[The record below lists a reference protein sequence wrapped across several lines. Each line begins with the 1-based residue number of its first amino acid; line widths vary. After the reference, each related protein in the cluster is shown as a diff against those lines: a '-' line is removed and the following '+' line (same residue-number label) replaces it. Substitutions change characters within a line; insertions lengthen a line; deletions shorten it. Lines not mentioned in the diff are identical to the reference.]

1 MSSIIFQDVNK
12 IEYTS
17 IKFDYLA
24 INSEDILDQNNDE
37 YLLINQKNI
46 NDYSMIVLDN
56 GIYINTT
63 RDDAKNY
70 ARQNINLYAQNGYF
84 EGNLTVKT
92 INVMD
97 MDLSKD
103 DINVLINKINSN
115 ITPFERYLDPIYIT
129 HTNYYTH
136 NNINILT
143 NSESHIARCN
153 LHPLN
158 IKRSAE
164 HSSYNTQLA
173 IGNNTNDNNN
183 NESELLIGII
193 GNHYES
199 PATVITTP
207 NKELEFY
214 ISRSNDEI
222 DDLYRGSRSFP
233 YRYGDIR
240 PTMKLDKSQCVN
252 INSYE
257 AKTLSYDNNTEKTK
271 LNVDGY
277 GYIKQLFVDDQGEP
291 KHLDDIY
298 FKKDAQSFNST
309 DIKSGTFKGNFT
321 FDSLLTIDD
330 TLYSKSN
337 ITKSLVVTDLTKTE
351 TLDATEITVSNIAVS
366 NIDVKNMIL
375 KDSTPLSIQ
384 DISVKVIHYSEQR
397 IRDNLLEQYFYTNE
411 DISNIISEKLREGSI
426 ANPIEGIT
434 NEDRLD
440 LIETIKDLT
449 DTIECYTLEEIELNL
464 YDNFSNN
471 GSNIN
476 IEFEKLITNYNSN
489 VFTDLSNDFVNFEYN
504 VDIIVSD
511 VSNIL
516 YNIGSNTEIY
526 NYIESYNEF
535 TYDDLSNIINPIFL
549 NESCNITSNIL
560 SNINLTGFYN
570 LYIENHYSNIQEDL
584 LEEYTIITLNK
595 DIIQEAYNNHV
606 SNLVVNNLYNRN
618 EIIEN
623 IYLYGLADYRFSYDI
638 NSNFKHYLD
647 LSIKSNEL
655 IETEYSDIIVK
666 NGYSNLIDLGIKNFD
681 VFRGKLNDDLIP
693 KDNLLSFETCVSNI
707 NDLISTND
715 YRNLTSNLNVIFNKF
730 DYKDDKNSII
740 NRQLLN
746 FIVNYDLTLED
757 EKKILIYQVNEKI
770 NFNGNDAK
778 ITGRLSLGSN
788 ESDAMLS
795 INKLDNSVPDIH
807 IINNDCK
814 TELGYDNSTFKIK
827 TNSGQNHNIEFVAGV
842 NGINLFLKADTP
854 NVGINTNNPK
864 KTLDINGEIV
874 ANNYY
879 INMNGN
885 QHKVLNFYEDDNVVK
900 LKSNKKIEIENTV
913 RYLNGIEVGSI
924 KNLNNENVFNFV
936 ERSIQNLNNNN
947 FVENNINTDSYL
959 YCSSGCL
966 CLGEQPSSIKNLE
979 NTAMLLQNTLD
990 IKKNNT
996 VIRLLKSDQW
1006 TGNMENLIDRYTGIE
1021 FTQYKE
1027 QPNTGWYIHNN
1038 TTGSDLFE
1046 IGYRNNY
1053 NVKYPILK
1061 AKYTQDKINEIEIG
1075 NENSSD
1081 EVVIK
1086 NNLRVEGNIN
1096 VVNGTYKLKG
1106 IELSNDS
1113 IVISTLVQEQ
1123 VENTSDTLEGDISH
1137 KTSKRVINLVGDN
1150 SSMFI
1155 GTYSS
1160 TGDNNFTPFF
1170 LKYKTDHHSETNI
1183 ATQPFDAKLNIVA
1196 GVSDLT
1202 TQPPLFAIK
1211 GVHLLNNLDGGG
1223 TVKSSMR
1230 IAILDSGNEN
1240 TERCWNNIN
1249 YVDLIYNYYND
1260 KSIFSIDSVSDGNK
1274 YNPFMLINKKNK
1286 IHTKIHSYYNYE
1298 YNENAFLHVFDDK
1311 LDKLL
1316 VLENNNKCSTEI
1328 QIINNVNE
1336 WNIGVNDKFKIYN
1349 TEIKYNFTNIG
1360 FGINVDIPSS
1370 TFELDNKNNV
1380 GITINNNTFD
1390 ADDTIKL
1397 TVEFQDISNLEIE
1410 KDYDKTVFNLN
1421 RLKNGRSCSI
1431 KKLNETINITQTFYN
1446 CNISVEDN
1454 SIYNYYMEAYESESN
1469 FSFNIDVNSNLFKKN
1484 LVNRLVNLSNIN
1496 LNEFEINC
1504 NVYDGVNINIK
1515 SLYDLQNINIHKYD
1529 TSNYYIY
1536 LCNLYNEICNICN
1549 IETISNIN
1557 FYIYNGSNN
1566 TINLTA
1572 DIDNYSISH
1581 NIEVNIISG
1590 LERVLDITDYEINF
1604 VKDEYKSDISSN
1616 ILINKQYTINE
1627 FYLDVDLKFDTVSL
1641 IYYELN
1647 ENSNFEIDVI
1657 ENQKHIKLQTNNEEN
1672 YYIATDN
1679 DSFNIFY
1686 EGYVVNNI
1694 LKLQKDGILKIN
1706 ELVVNKI
1713 VLLDHIY
1720 DAESHIFCNEN
1731 FNSIDIKH
1739 NHLYINTN
1747 EGYSILVNTDSFEE
1761 INGGANIIFG
1771 NKTNITNSD
1780 IITLQSSSTDAYIK
1794 LTNDTN
1800 NYYNIGRSSDSLVIN
1815 RNNSELFKIAP
1826 ISSEIDYSNF
1836 STDEVNAFEI
1846 SDGNL
1851 QAVNKTITTNNQYIF
1866 TEGKITGIKHIDYT
1880 NDIVFSQNNDVIMSL
1895 NKDDIT
1901 AHKRLI
1907 CNSGIT
1913 TGSDKRIKENIN
1925 MIENALDKIDKLNG
1939 VSYFNKLSKSNEIG
1953 LIAQDVKEVV
1963 PEVVTEDGLLGI
1975 QYGNMI
1981 GLLIEGIKEL
1991 RKEIRNG
1998 KD

>member
-24 INSEDILDQNNDE
+24 INSEDILDQNDDE
-37 YLLINQKNI
+37 YLLVNKKND
-46 NDYSMIVLDN
+46 NEYSMVVLDN
-56 GIYINTT
+56 GIYINTS
-63 RDDAKNY
+63 RDDAKKY

-97 MDLSKD
+97 MDLSGD
-103 DINVLINKINSN
+103 DINTLIDKISSN
-115 ITPFERYLDPIYIT
+115 INPFDRYLDPIYNT
-129 HTNYYTH
+129 HVNYYTH

-143 NSESHIARCN
+143 NSESHFARCN

-173 IGNNTNDNNN
+173 IGNNANDDNN

-214 ISRSNDEI
+214 ISRSNDDI
-222 DDLYRGSRSFP
+222 DNLYNGSRSLP
-233 YRYGDIR
+233 YGDIK

-252 INSYE
+252 INSYG
-257 AKTLSYDNNTEKTK
+257 AQILSYDNNTETTK

-384 DISVKVIHYSEQR
+384 DISVKVISYSPET
-397 IRDNLLEQYFYTNE
+397 IEDNLLEEYFYTNE
-411 DISNIISEKLREGSI
+411 EISNIISDKLREGTI
-426 ANPIEGIT
+426 AEPIEGIT
-434 NEDRLD
+434 DEDRLD
-440 LIETIKDLT
+440 LIETIKNLT
-449 DTIECYTLEEIELNL
+449 YTIISYNVEEIESSL
-464 YDNFSNN
+464 YDAFSNN
-471 GSNIN
+471 GSDIS
-476 IEFEKLITNYNSN
+476 IEFNTLIDSYNLN
-489 VFTDLSNDFVNFEYN
+489 VFTDLSNDFVVNSEYD
-504 VDIIVSD
+504 VDTIVSD
-511 VSNIL
+511 VSNII
-516 YNIGSNTEIY
+516 YSIGSNIEIY
-526 NYIESYNEF
+526 NYIENYNEF
-535 TYDDLSNIINPIFL
+535 NYNDLSNIINPIFL
-549 NESCNITSNIL
+549 DESFNITTNIL

-570 LYIENHYSNIQEDL
+570 LYIEDHYSNTDEDL
-584 LEEYTIITLNK
+584 SDQYSIITENK
-595 DIIQEAYNNHV
+595 ATIQEAYDDYV
-606 SNLVVNNLYNRN
+606 SNLVINNLYNRN
-618 EIIEN
+618 EIIEK
-623 IYLYGLADYRFSYDI
+623 IYLNGLSDYRFSYDI
-638 NSNFKHYLD
+638 NTNFKKYLE
-647 LSIKSNEL
+647 LSIRSKDS
-655 IETEYSDIIVK
+655 IEEEYSNIIVN
-666 NGYSNLIDLGIKNFD
+666 NGYSSLVDLGIKNFD
-681 VFRGKLNDDLIP
+681 AFKDSLNDDLIP
-693 KDNLLSFETCVSNI
+693 TDNLLSFETCVSNI

-730 DYKDDKNSII
+730 DYKQDKNSII

-746 FIVNYDLTLED
+746 FIVNYDYFESPED
-757 EKKILIYQVNEKI
+757 DKQILIYKVNEKI
-770 NFNGNDAK
+770 VFNGNDAE
-778 ITGRLSLGSN
+778 IAGRLSLGSSK
-788 ESDAMLS
+788 SDAMLS
-795 INKLDNSVPDIH
+795 INKLDSSVPDIH
-807 IINNDCK
+807 IINNDCE

-827 TNSGQNHNIEFVAGV
+827 TNSGQNHNIELVAGV

-854 NVGINTNNPK
+854 NVGINTRNPI

-874 ANNYY
+874 ANDYY

-885 QHKVLNFYEDDNVVK
+885 QHKVLHFYEDTNKIK
-900 LKSNKKIEIENTV
+900 LQATKSIEIENTV
-913 RYLNGIEVGSI
+913 RYTDGIEVETI
-924 KNLNNENVFNFV
+924 KNLQGQNLFNFV
-936 ERSIQNLNNNN
+936 ERQIDTN
-947 FVENNINTDSYL
+947 SYL
-959 YCSSGCL
+959 HSSSGCL
-966 CLGEQPSSIKNLE
+966 FLGEQPATIGNLE
-979 NTAMLLQNTLD
+979 NTAMLLQNTLN
-990 IKKNNT
+990 IQKNNT
-996 VIRLLKSDQW
+996 VIKLLRSNNIQGS
-1006 TGNMENLIDRYTGIE
+1006 TDRYTGIE
-1021 FTQYKE
+1021 FTQYSS

-1038 TTGSDLFE
+1038 TTSIDLFE
-1046 IGYRNNY
+1046 IGYKNNY
-1053 NVKYPILK
+1053 NDTYPILR
-1061 AKYTQDKINEIEIG
+1061 AQYTADKINNIEIG
-1075 NENSSD
+1075 NKNSRD

-1086 NNLRVEGNIN
+1086 NNLKVEGDIN

-1113 IVISTLVQEQ
+1113 ILITTQYQQQAETITDSLA
-1123 VENTSDTLEGDISH
+1123 GDITH
-1137 KTSKRVINLVGDN
+1137 KTPKRVINLVGGN

-1155 GTYSS
+1155 GTYNPANTNDYYTQFFQSYSKAHHEKTNS
-1160 TGDNNFTPFF
+1160 TQD
-1170 LKYKTDHHSETNI
+1170 E
-1183 ATQPFDAKLNIVA
+1183 FDAKVNIVT
-1196 GVSDLT
+1196 GVKLSSVDT
-1202 TQPPLFAIK
+1202 PPLFAIK
-1211 GVHLLNNLDGGG
+1211 GVHALDNVTTGS
-1223 TVKSSMR
+1223 VKSSMR
-1230 IAILDSGNEN
+1230 MAILDSSSQN
-1240 TERCWNNIN
+1240 TNTNSYWINNN
-1249 YVDLIYNYYND
+1249 YTDLNYNYYND
-1260 KSIFSIDSVSDGNK
+1260 KSIFSIDTVYNSNK
-1274 YNPFMLINKKNK
+1274 FNPLLLINKGNQ
-1286 IHTKIHSYYNYE
+1286 IHTKIQSAYNTE
-1298 YNENAFLHVFDDK
+1298 YNGDTFLHVVDNN

-1316 VLENNNKCSTEI
+1316 VLQNNEKASTKI
-1328 QIINNVNE
+1328 QIINHEKYE
-1336 WNIGVNDKFKIYN
+1336 WNIAVNNIFKIHN
-1349 TEIKYNFTNIG
+1349 TVIDYNFTDIG
-1360 FGINVDIPSS
+1360 FGINVENPSS

-1380 GITINNNTFD
+1380 GITINNNTIN

-1397 TVEFQDISNLEIE
+1397 TVEYQDISNLEIDE
-1410 KDYDKTVFNLN
+1410 YDDKTVFNLD
-1421 RLKNGRSCSI
+1421 RLKSGRVSSV
-1431 KKLNETINITQTFYN
+1431 KTKTLNETINITQTFYD
-1446 CNISVEDN
+1446 CNIDVQYN
-1454 SIYNYYMEAYESESN
+1454 SEYNCYMLKYESESN
-1469 FSFNIDVNSNLFKKN
+1469 FTFNIDVDSNLFENN
-1484 LVNRLVNLSNIN
+1484 LLEKLHNLSNIV
-1496 LNEFEINC
+1496 LTYFEISHDINEDDV
-1504 NVYDGVNINIK
+1504 NVSINIK
-1515 SLYDLQNINIHKYD
+1515 SLYSLVNSTINKTGALSYD
-1529 TSNYYIY
+1529 IY
-1536 LCNLYNEICNICN
+1536 LDNSHSDDCNI
-1549 IETISNIN
+1549 ITISNIDFN
-1557 FYIYNGSNN
+1557 IYKGTDNS
-1566 TINLTA
+1566 IIFTA
-1572 DIDNYSISH
+1572 DIDNYTVLH
-1581 NIEVNIISG
+1581 NIEVKIISG
-1590 LERVLDITDYEINF
+1590 LETNLDITDYEINF
-1604 VKDEYKSDISSN
+1604 LKDEYKSDTASTIQLSKTCNIS
-1616 ILINKQYTINE
+1616 E
-1627 FYLDVDLKFDTVSL
+1627 FNLNLVFDEITL
-1641 IYYELN
+1641 TYYELN
-1647 ENSNFEIDVI
+1647 EESNFEIDVI

-1713 VLLDHIY
+1713 VLLDYIY

-1747 EGYSILVNTDSFEE
+1747 EGYSILVNTDSFED
-1761 INGGANIIFG
+1761 INQNANIIFG

-1963 PEVVTEDGLLGI
+1963 PEVVTGDELLGI

>member
-17 IKFDYLA
+17 IKFDFLA
-24 INSEDILDQNNDE
+24 INSEDTLNQNNDE

-97 MDLSKD
+97 VDLSKD
-103 DINVLINKINSN
+103 DISLLIDKINSN
-115 ITPFERYLDPIYIT
+115 ISPFERYLDPIYIT

-193 GNHYES
+193 GNNYES
-199 PATVITTP
+199 PASVITTP

-222 DDLYRGSRSFP
+222 DNLYKGSRSIP
-233 YRYGDIR
+233 YGDIR

-252 INSYE
+252 INSYK
-257 AKTLSYDNNTEKTK
+257 AQSLIYNDKTEKTK

-397 IRDNLLEQYFYTNE
+397 IKDNLLEEYFYTNE
-411 DISNIISEKLREGSI
+411 EISNIISEKLHEGSI
-426 ANPIEGIT
+426 VNSIEGIR

-449 DTIECYTLEEIELNL
+449 YSIECYTLEEIKLIL

-516 YNIGSNTEIY
+516 YNIGLNTEIY

-535 TYDDLSNIINPIFL
+535 NYNDLSNIINPIFL

-560 SNINLTGFYN
+560 DNINLTGFYN
-570 LYIENHYSNIQEDL
+570 LYIEDHYSNIEEDL

-623 IYLYGLADYRFSYDI
+623 IYLNGLSDYRFSYDI
-638 NSNFKHYLD
+638 NSNFKYYLD
-647 LSIKSNEL
+647 LSIKSKEL
-655 IETEYSDIIVK
+655 IETEYLGIIVN
-666 NGYSNLIDLGIKNFD
+666 NGYSNLINLGIKNFD
-681 VFRGKLNDDLIP
+681 VFKDSLNDDLIP
-693 KDNLLSFETCVSNI
+693 RDNLLSFETCVSNI

-795 INKLDNSVPDIH
+795 INKLDSSVPDIH
-807 IINNDCK
+807 IINNDCR
-814 TELGYDNSTFKIK
+814 TEFGYDDSTFKIK

-854 NVGINTNNPK
+854 NVGINTRNPI

-874 ANNYY
+874 ANDYY

-900 LKSNKKIEIENTV
+900 LKSNKNIEIENKV
-913 RYLNGIEVGSI
+913 RYLDGIEVGSI

-936 ERSIQNLNNNN
+936 ERSIKNLNKYN
-947 FVENNINTDSYL
+947 FVEKNIDTDSYL

-966 CLGEQPSSIKNLE
+966 FLGEQPSSIKNLE

-990 IKKNNT
+990 IEKNNT

-1006 TGNMENLIDRYTGIE
+1006 TGNINNFIDRYTGIE

-1075 NENSSD
+1075 NKDSKD
-1081 EVVIK
+1081 QVVIK
-1086 NNLRVEGNIN
+1086 NNLRVEGDIN

-1113 IVISTLVQEQ
+1113 IVISTLVQQQ
-1123 VENTSDTLEGDISH
+1123 VENTGDTLPGDITN

-1160 TGDNNFTPFF
+1160 LTNDNFTPFF
-1170 LKYKTDHHSETNI
+1170 LKYKTFHHSETNI
-1183 ATQPFDAKLNIVA
+1183 ATKPFDAKLNIVA
-1196 GVSDLT
+1196 GVSHLT
-1202 TQPPLFAIK
+1202 TQPPLFAVK
-1211 GVHLLNNLDGGG
+1211 GVHLLNNLNGG

-1230 IAILDSGNEN
+1230 IAILDSGSQDP
-1240 TERCWNNIN
+1240 TSCWNNIN

-1316 VLENNNKCSTEI
+1316 VLENNEKASTKI

-1336 WNIGVNDKFKIYN
+1336 WNIDVNDKFKIHN
-1349 TEIKYNFTNIG
+1349 TEINYNFTNIG
-1360 FGINVDIPSS
+1360 FGINVENPSA
-1370 TFELDNKNNV
+1370 TFELNNKNNI

-1397 TVEFQDISNLEIE
+1397 IVEFQDISNLEIE
-1410 KDYDKTVFNLN
+1410 KDYHKTVFNLN
-1421 RLKNGRSCSI
+1421 KLKNGRLCSI

-1446 CNISVEDN
+1446 CNISVEDD
-1454 SIYNYYMEAYESESN
+1454 SIYDCYMEVYESESN
-1469 FSFNIDVNSNLFKKN
+1469 FIFNIDVNSNLFKEN
-1484 LVNRLVNLSNIN
+1484 LVNKLVNLSNIN
-1496 LNEFEINC
+1496 LEEFEIIC
-1504 NVYDGVNINIK
+1504 NVYDNVNINIK
-1515 SLYDLQNINIHKYD
+1515 SLYELQNFNIINLD
-1529 TSNYYIY
+1529 TSNYNIY
-1536 LCNLYNEICNICN
+1536 LDNSYNEICNIK
-1549 IETISNIN
+1549 TISNIN

-1572 DIDNYSISH
+1572 DIDNYSILH

-1590 LERVLDITDYEINF
+1590 LESVLNITGYEINF

-1616 ILINKQYTINE
+1616 VLLNKECNISE
-1627 FYLDVDLKFDTVSL
+1627 FNLNLVFDEITL
-1641 IYYELN
+1641 TYYELH
-1647 ENSNFEIDVI
+1647 EEKKFEIDVI
-1657 ENQKHIKLQTNNEEN
+1657 ENQKHIKLQTNNENN

-1686 EGYVVNNI
+1686 EGYDVNNI

-1713 VLLDHIY
+1713 VLLDYIY

-1747 EGYSILVNTDSFEE
+1747 EGYSILVNTDSFED
-1761 INGGANIIFG
+1761 INANANIIFG
-1771 NKTNITNSD
+1771 NKTNVNNSD
-1780 IITLQSSSTDAYIK
+1780 IITLQSSSTETYIK
-1794 LTNDTN
+1794 LTNNIN
-1800 NYYNIGRSSDSLVIN
+1800 NYYNIG
-1815 RNNSELFKIAP
+1815 
-1826 ISSEIDYSNF
+1826 ISSNKLIINNNENNLFQINPNTSEITYSNF
-1836 STDEVNAFEI
+1836 STDNTNAYELFDVLI
-1846 SDGNL
+1846 ADNDY
-1851 QAVNKTITTNNQYIF
+1851 KIITDNDYIF
-1866 TEGKITGIKHIDYT
+1866 NKGKLIGIKRIDYDD
-1880 NDIVFSQNNDVIMSL
+1880 DIVFSEKNNAIMSL
-1895 NKDDIT
+1895 NKVDIT
-1901 AHKRLI
+1901 THKRLI
-1907 CNSGIT
+1907 CSAGIT

-1953 LIAQDVKEVV
+1953 LIAQDVKEVI